1 MKNLNK
7 KYILFLIIILFLYYL
22 LWFNIKNQHFK
33 NIPKKDNLLYISGW
47 GFSRLCNLTYCNRY
61 DNDYNNK
68 KIINVKENDKVFLNL
83 EMFKKFIKFLDKN
96 KPIKKFILIS
106 HNCDSAF
113 TEKHYKLLE
122 KYVTKVYAINNECGR
137 DNVITIPIGFRDYPK
152 NTYEIIKSIKLERN
166 KNILC
171 YQNYVI
177 NTNKIVR
184 TEWYNKFSKK
194 NWILT
199 IDENQRNKDNIDEF
213 KFYKHLSNSKY
224 VLSPQGEGIDCHRI
238 YESIYFDSIPIL
250 KKGNK
255 IMDKFYKKLP
265 IIMVDDLNL
274 ITEDFLTINY
284 KKNLSKLKKW
294 KQDNSDWVNPNYWII

>member
-1 MKNLNK
+1 MNK
-7 KYILFLIIILFLYYL
+7 HLFFFILILFIYYL
-22 LWFNIKNQHFK
+22 LCFDVKIQHFK

-83 EMFKKFIKFLDKN
+83 EMFKKFIKFLEKYKPKN
-96 KPIKKFILIS
+96 KFILIS
-106 HNCDSAF
+106 HNCDHPF

-122 KYVTKVYAINNECGR
+122 KYVKKVYTINNECSR
-137 DNVITIPIGFRDYPK
+137 DNVITIPIGFRDFPK
-152 NTYEIIKSIKLERN
+152 NTYEIIKSIKVEKN

-194 NWILT
+194 NWIFT
-199 IDENQRNKDNIDEF
+199 IDENQRKKDNIDEF
-213 KFYKHLSNSKY
+213 KFYKHLSSSKY

-238 YESIYFDSIPIL
+238 YESIYFNSIPIL

-255 IMDKFYKKLP
+255 VMDKFYDKLP

-274 ITEDFLTINY
+274 ITENFLTNNY
-284 KKNLSKLKKW
+284 KKNFSKLKKW
-294 KQDNSDWVNPNYWII
+294 KQDNIEWVNPNFWII

>member
-1 MKNLNK
+1 MNK
-7 KYILFLIIILFLYYL
+7 HLFFFILILFIYYL
-22 LWFNIKNQHFK
+22 LCFDVKIQHFK

-83 EMFKKFIKFLDKN
+83 EMFKKFIKFLEKYKPKN
-96 KPIKKFILIS
+96 KFILIS
-106 HNCDSAF
+106 HNCDHPF

-122 KYVTKVYAINNECGR
+122 KYVKKVYTINNECSR
-137 DNVITIPIGFRDYPK
+137 DNVITIPIGFRDFPK
-152 NTYEIIKSIKLERN
+152 NTYEIIKSIKVEKN

-194 NWILT
+194 NWIFT
-199 IDENQRNKDNIDEF
+199 IDENQRKKDNIDEF
-213 KFYKHLSNSKY
+213 KFYKHLSSSKY
-224 VLSPQGEGIDCHRI
+224 VLSPQGEGIECHRI
-238 YESIYFDSIPIL
+238 YESIYFNSIPIL

-255 IMDKFYKKLP
+255 VMDKFYDKLP

-274 ITEDFLTINY
+274 ITENFLTNNY
-284 KKNLSKLKKW
+284 KKNFSKLKKW
-294 KQDNSDWVNPNYWII
+294 KQDNIEWVNPNFWII